1 MRVAPTFAVQS
12 LSLRRLR
19 NLTPQVYF
27 GALLVT
33 ISAVL
38 GACSLRDE
46 GGRAHDRERAG
57 MGSAIQS
64 EGERTQ
70 LRTAQ
75 ASCSSSGEPMTGAV
89 EQAAGVVALIAL
101 VLGLRRRFGRR
112 DDANVTDLKDGARPR
127 ERFYSIP

>member
-1 MRVAPTFAVQS
+1 MHVAPSCFVDS
-12 LSLRRLR
+12 PSLRRLR

-38 GACSLRDE
+38 GACSLKDE
-46 GGRAHDRERAG
+46 AVRPHARERAG
-57 MGSAIQS
+57 MGSTIQS
-64 EGERTQ
+64 EGKGTQ
-70 LRTAQ
+70 ATTAQ
-75 ASCSSSGEPMTGAV
+75 ASCSSSGEPMKGAV

-112 DDANVTDLKDGARPR
+112 DEATAKEDTARPR